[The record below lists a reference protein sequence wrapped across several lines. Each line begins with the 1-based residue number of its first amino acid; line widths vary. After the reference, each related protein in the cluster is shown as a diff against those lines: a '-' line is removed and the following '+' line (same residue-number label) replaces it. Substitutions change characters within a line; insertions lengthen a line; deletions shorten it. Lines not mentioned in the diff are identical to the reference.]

1 MEQLLRAVDLAGVT
15 RLLIM
20 QPTAFCNV
28 DCDYCYLP
36 LRSDRRIMS
45 HETVA
50 AAARF
55 VFDANLQAPDFTV
68 VWHAG
73 EPLVVPPSWYAEA
86 FARVAAEAPLGFCV
100 PHAIQTNGMLINDAW
115 CDLFLEHKVRVGV
128 SIDGP
133 AFLHDARRR
142 TRSGG
147 GTHAAALK
155 GLRRLR
161 ARGVP
166 LHVICVITNASLDH
180 AREMMQFFR
189 DEGITDVGFNIEEV
203 EGANA
208 KSTLARPGVVD
219 DFRAFFETVLVESEN
234 AEPPLRI
241 REYRNVLAMLRHPG
255 FGNMTAN
262 SQNMPFA
269 MVTVGVGGELFTF
282 SPELAGLSSK
292 AYKDFIIGR
301 LPNAT
306 LESALSNS
314 TFQKLWADIWE
325 GIARCHQSCAYFA
338 LCLGG
343 APVNKMSECGTF
355 IATETLAC
363 KLAQQVVADVSL
375 KRLEESLPGLETPS
389 LLTSGNCLSP
399 GQSTDEPTSN
409 RTGPLHFPRGT

>member
-1 MEQLLRAVDLAGVT
+1 MEQLLKATDLAGVT

-45 HETVA
+45 HDTVA
-50 AAARF
+50 AATRF
-55 VFDANLQAPDFTV
+55 VFEASLQARDFTV

-86 FARVAAEAPLGFCV
+86 FARVAAQAPLGVCV

-115 CDLFLEHKVRVGV
+115 CDLFLAHNVRVGV

-142 TRSGG
+142 TRLGS

-155 GLRRLR
+155 GLRLLK

-166 LHVICVITNASLDH
+166 LHVICVITNASLGH
-180 AREMMQFFR
+180 ARELMEFYR
-189 DEGITDVGFNIEEV
+189 DEGITDIGFNIEEV
-203 EGANA
+203 EGANVS
-208 KSTLARPGVVD
+208 STLARPGVID
-219 DFRAFFETVLVESEN
+219 DFRTFFETVLEESEN
-234 AEPPLRI
+234 ADPNLRV

-255 FGNMTAN
+255 LGTMTAN

-269 MVTVGVGGELFTF
+269 MVTVSVGGELFTF
-282 SPELAGLSSK
+282 SPELAGLSDEN
-292 AYKDFIIGR
+292 YNDYIVGR
-301 LPNAT
+301 LPDAT
-306 LESALSNS
+306 LESVLSDS
-314 TFQKLWADIWE
+314 TFQKLWGDIWQ
-325 GIARCHQSCAYFA
+325 GITRCRESCAYFA

-375 KRLEESLPGLETPS
+375 SRLERSLQVAVAP
-389 LLTSGNCLSP
+389 
-399 GQSTDEPTSN
+399 
-409 RTGPLHFPRGT
+409 

>member
-1 MEQLLRAVDLAGVT
+1 MEQFLNAADLAGVT

-36 LRSDRRIMS
+36 HRSDRRVMS

-55 VFDANLQAPDFTV
+55 VFDANLHARDFTV

-73 EPLVVPPSWYAEA
+73 EPLVVPPAWYAEA
-86 FARVAAEAPLGFCV
+86 FARVAALAPPGFKV
-100 PHAIQTNGMLINDAW
+100 PHAIQTNGMLVNDAW
-115 CDLFLEHKVRVGV
+115 CDLFLAHGVRVGV

-155 GLRRLR
+155 GLRLLQK
-161 ARGVP
+161 RGVAT
-166 LHVICVITNASLDH
+166 HVICVITNASLRH
-180 AREMMQFFR
+180 GRELMAFFH
-189 DEGITDVGFNIEEV
+189 DEGLADIGFNIEEV

-208 KSTLARPGVVD
+208 GSSLARPGVVE
-219 DFRAFFETVLVESEN
+219 DFRAFFETVLTEAN
-234 AEPPLRI
+234 NFAPPLRI

-255 FGNMTAN
+255 FRSMSAN

-269 MVTVGVGGELFTF
+269 MLTVGVGGELFTF
-282 SPELAGLSSK
+282 SPELAGLSSE
-292 AYKDFIIGR
+292 AYDDFVIGR
-301 LPNAT
+301 LPDAT
-306 LESALSNS
+306 LGTVLANPAFKGL
-314 TFQKLWADIWE
+314 LADIWQ
-325 GIARCHQSCAYFA
+325 GTALCRQSCSYFEM
-338 LCLGG
+338 CLGG
-343 APVNKMSECGTF
+343 APVNKLSECGTF

-363 KLAQQVVADVSL
+363 KLAHQVITDVSL
-375 KRLEESLPGLETPS
+375 EHLEKALPAA
-389 LLTSGNCLSP
+389 
-399 GQSTDEPTSN
+399 
-409 RTGPLHFPRGT
+409 

>member
-1 MEQLLRAVDLAGVT
+1 MEQFLKAGDFAGVT

-36 LRSDRRIMS
+36 HRGDRRVMS

-50 AAARF
+50 AAAHF
-55 VFDANLQAPDFTV
+55 IFEANLQARDFTV

-73 EPLVVPPSWYAEA
+73 EPLVVPPDWYAEA
-86 FARVAAEAPLGFCV
+86 FARVAAEAPMGSSV

-115 CDLFLEHKVRVGV
+115 CDLFLAHGVRVGV

-147 GTHAAALK
+147 GTHAKALR
-155 GLRRLR
+155 GLRLLK
-161 ARGVP
+161 ARGVA
-166 LHVICVITNASLDH
+166 LHVICVITNASLSH
-180 AREMMQFFR
+180 GRELMEFFR
-189 DEGITDVGFNIEEV
+189 DEGIEDVGFNIEEV

-208 KSTLARPGVVD
+208 GSSLARPGVVD
-219 DFRAFFETVLVESEN
+219 DFRAFFETVLVESDRM
-234 AEPPLRI
+234 APLLRV

-255 FGNMTAN
+255 LGSVSAN

-292 AYKDFIIGR
+292 TYDDFIIGR
-301 LPNAT
+301 LPDAT
-306 LESALSNS
+306 LASVLKSAS
-314 TFQKLWADIWE
+314 FEKLRSDIWQ
-325 GIARCHQSCAYFA
+325 GIALCHQSCRYFTM
-338 LCLGG
+338 CLGG
-343 APVNKMSECGTF
+343 APVNKLSECGTF

-363 KLAQQVVADVSL
+363 KLTQQVITDVSL
-375 KRLEESLPGLETPS
+375 ERLEKSLA
-389 LLTSGNCLSP
+389 SP
-399 GQSTDEPTSN
+399 AA
-409 RTGPLHFPRGT
+409 